1 MKRVVTVTVNNT
13 SGVLNRIT
21 GLFAKRQFN
30 IESITVGTTSK
41 PGISKMTF
49 VVPNEDEAK
58 MEQMLKQLQK
68 QIDVLKVT
76 DITDKQIV
84 TRELALIQVIC
95 PPAVRSEVY
104 SVFQPFRATVID
116 MGKNIVTVQITGEP
130 TKIDAFIE
138 LLKPYG
144 VKDISRT
151 GVTAFVRDQQ
161 IQESTQLSILQ
172 L

>member
-1 MKRVVTVTVNNT
+1 
-13 SGVLNRIT
+13 
-21 GLFAKRQFN
+21 
-30 IESITVGTTSK
+30 
-41 PGISKMTF
+41 
-49 VVPNEDEAK
+49 
-58 MEQMLKQLQK
+58 
-68 QIDVLKVT
+68 
-76 DITDKQIV
+76 
-84 TRELALIQVIC
+84 
-95 PPAVRSEVY
+95 
-104 SVFQPFRATVID
+104 